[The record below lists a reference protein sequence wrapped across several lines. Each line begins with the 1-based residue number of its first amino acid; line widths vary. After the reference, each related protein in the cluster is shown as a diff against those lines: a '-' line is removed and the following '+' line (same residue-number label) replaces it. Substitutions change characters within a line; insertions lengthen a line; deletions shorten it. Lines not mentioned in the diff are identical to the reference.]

1 MLVILVVVVNLA
13 SLLILAILVILM
25 NLVTLVKL
33 AVLVTKYQDNEW
45 HEPEGKMLIYALTLI
60 LYCELEVRVGGGM
73 GHLKRG

>member
-1 MLVILVVVVNLA
+1 VNLA

-60 LYCELEVRVGGGM
+60 LYCE
-73 GHLKRG
+73 

>member
-45 HEPEGKMLIYALTLI
+45 HEPEGKMLIYTLTLI
-60 LYCELEVRVGGGM
+60 HYIVNERSGWAGLVGQKG
-73 GHLKRG
+73 